1 MIRLWYQLKSYHQDW
16 TGLTREQRWGR
27 RIICFFLAAR
37 NLARE
42 RHSSGGDWESLAVL
56 FWAAIKTVFLWYYR
70 LKADHKGQPPPT
82 PPGGQLFLIFFGVR
96 LTLGYDY
103 TCSETDFIK
112 TIIII
117 QLVDQNSQFLLFAA
131 LSQSRNF
138 ETPHK
143 RWNVFWVSKNQISM
157 PIRRRITHS
166 YSVGIFLV
174 SDFHQILAV
183 VKMAGWSNNSYS
195 FFSDFKWDERT
206 GWSDWFY
213 FAHYHQ

>member
-42 RHSSGGDWESLAVL
+42 RHSSGGDWKLLAVL

-70 LKADHKGQPPPT
+70 LKADHKGRPPPT
-82 PPGGQLFLIFFGVR
+82 PLAVSFSWFFGVR
-96 LTLGYDY
+96 LTLDYDY

-117 QLVDQNSQFLLFAA
+117 QLVDQNSQFLLSAA
-131 LSQSRNF
+131 LSKSRNF
-138 ETPHK
+138 ETPQEMK
-143 RWNVFWVSKNQISM
+143 CVLSIKESNFNANRNKKYTLIFSWYILNFW
-157 PIRRRITHS
+157 
-166 YSVGIFLV
+166 
-174 SDFHQILAV
+174 
-183 VKMAGWSNNSYS
+183 
-195 FFSDFKWDERT
+195 FSPTRF
-206 GWSDWFY
+206 
-213 FAHYHQ
+213 